1 MHLFYNV
8 LLPLLNPLQSATNAT
23 KDLEEVDVL
32 VTLPVLDEEVLV
44 VDEVVRLLLVADEV
58 VLLVVLL
65 VDVTVEV
72 ALLLDVVVLLAS
84 ILYRNQSLPP

>member
-1 MHLFYNV
+1 M
-8 LLPLLNPLQSATNAT
+8 
-23 KDLEEVDVL
+23 L

-44 VDEVVRLLLVADEV
+44 LDEIVLLLLVDDEV

-72 ALLLDVVVLLAS
+72 VLLLDVVVLLAS
-84 ILYRNQSLPP
+84 TLYRNQSSAP

>member
-1 MHLFYNV
+1 MLA
-8 LLPLLNPLQSATNAT
+8 LWNPLQFATNAT

-44 VDEVVRLLLVADEV
+44 VDEVVLLDVVDDEV

-72 ALLLDVVVLLAS
+72 VLLLDVVVLFAS
-84 ILYRNQSLPP
+84 TLYRNQSLSP